1 MTINVGVNLV
11 GMVNVV
17 KRMKMSADTIPAI
30 GVHAR
35 MRYLSLFA
43 IVLLAGVELL
53 VAGKLISLMPILVS
67 MEENVWI

>member
-1 MTINVGVNLV
+1 
-11 GMVNVV
+11 
-17 KRMKMSADTIPAI
+17 MSADTIPVI

-35 MRYLSLFA
+35 MRSLSSFA

-53 VAGKLISLMPILVS
+53 VTGKLMSVMLILVS

>member
-1 MTINVGVNLV
+1 MENI
-11 GMVNVV
+11 V
-17 KRMKMSADTIPAI
+17 KRMKMSADTIPVI

-35 MRYLSLFA
+35 MRSLSSFA

-53 VAGKLISLMPILVS
+53 VTGKLMSVMLILVS